1 MLSKTLLR
9 MMNMRNNYPSR
20 QQQVK
25 VAVYAADL
33 PAPDQ
38 QSMQQLLMATL
49 IGLGVFAILW
59 IGYF

>member
-1 MLSKTLLR
+1 
-9 MMNMRNNYPSR
+9 MRNNYPSR